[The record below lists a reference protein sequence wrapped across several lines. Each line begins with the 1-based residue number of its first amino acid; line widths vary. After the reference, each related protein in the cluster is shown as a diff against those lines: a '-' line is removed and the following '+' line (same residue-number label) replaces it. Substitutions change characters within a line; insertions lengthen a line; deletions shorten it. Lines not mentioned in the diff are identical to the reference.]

1 MADDT
6 HRKDQKLH
14 NSRTELHNSVGE
26 GSGEEQQHAEETS
39 YSHSKEGKPQAVV
52 ELENEAKRLADLP
65 IDYKALF
72 WDYVEESEARRA
84 RMAPQAGEE
93 LPPDLVSDYH
103 LAIADHLQEITKKAI
118 NRETIALTPQPITI
132 IPAPTRSSTQTQRG
146 KLAVYGDEGK
156 KLLNVP
162 EVRFQLSELDQYV
175 AYRSEGLAKK
185 SLDWIN
191 RATEALWSST
201 QGQISAESMTVLRG
215 FVLDKYA
222 SVDSHRKVLG
232 FAVAF
237 LKFLA
242 KARFDPKIQS
252 FEVYL
257 ELPKAIRV
265 RKAVSARI
273 VTREDIAAVLQRV
286 GACTQADT
294 IDPVKTRNYRAFVLL
309 AAYTGLRPSTIQRLT
324 VRQVRAAVS
333 REKPVLHVLG
343 EQQKNRVE
351 HYVPLHPAVVAAT
364 SEVLNYDFGEND
376 GNKPLFMF
384 NSFEKWLERQRI
396 PLSHMSDP
404 TKAHMWLSDF
414 RKFAEQF
421 GDVIGWDSTNRKYV
435 LAHGMTGVDWGHYK
449 HPLPED
455 VYNIYMQRWQDVE
468 LTAGGTP
475 LAKGPK

>member
-14 NSRTELHNSVGE
+14 NSYEKLHNCVGE
-26 GSGEEQQHAEETS
+26 EAGKEQQHNEETS
-39 YSHSKEGKPQAVV
+39 CNYSKEGKPQAVV
-52 ELENEAKRLADLP
+52 ELENEAKRLAELP
-65 IDYKALF
+65 IDHKALF
-72 WDYVEESEARRA
+72 WDYVEESEARQA
-84 RMAPQAGEE
+84 RLAPKDDEE
-93 LPPDLVSDYH
+93 LPPDPVSDYY
-103 LAIADHLQEITKKAI
+103 LAIADHLQEIAKKAI
-118 NRETIALTPQPITI
+118 NRETIALTPQPIAI
-132 IPAPTRSSTQTQRG
+132 IPAPTRSSTQTHRG
-146 KLAVYGDEGK
+146 ELAVYGDEGK
-156 KLLNVP
+156 KRLNVP
-162 EVRFQLSELDQYV
+162 EVRFERSELDQYV

-191 RATEALWSST
+191 RATEALWNGT
-201 QGQISAESMTVLRG
+201 QGQISAESMTALRE
-215 FVLDKYA
+215 FALDKYA

-242 KARFDPKIQS
+242 KVRFDPKIQS

-257 ELPKAIRV
+257 DLPKAVRV
-265 RKAVSARI
+265 RKAVTARI
-273 VTREDIAAVLQRV
+273 VRREDIAAVLQRIEV
-286 GACTQADT
+286 CTQADK
-294 IDPVKTRNYRAFVLL
+294 IDPVKARNYRAFVLL

-324 VRQVRAAVS
+324 VGQVRAAIS

-343 EQQKNRVE
+343 EQEKNRVE

-376 GNKPLFMF
+376 DKKPLFMF

-396 PLSHMSDP
+396 QLSLMSDP
-404 TKAHMWLSDF
+404 TKAHTWLSDF

-421 GDVIGWDSTNRKYV
+421 GDTIGWDSTNRKYI
-435 LAHGMTGVDWGHYK
+435 LAHGMTGVDWRHYK

-455 VYNIYMQRWQDVE
+455 VYNIYMQCWRDVD

-475 LAKGPK
+475 LAKGQR